1 MSDGAVQGMPG
12 GILRLEGAALLV
24 ASVLAKAQF
33 GQGWGLFAVLILA
46 PDLSMIGYLR
56 DPKLGAMVYNL
67 AHMTVLPLTL
77 LAVGWNWSMPLAVG
91 LALTWLAHI
100 GMDRAVGY
108 GLKYNDAFKHTH
120 LGG

>member
-1 MSDGAVQGMPG
+1 MSDGTVQGLPG

-24 ASVLAKAQF
+24 ASVLAYAQF
-33 GQGWGLFAVLILA
+33 GQGWELFAVLILA

-67 AHMTVLPLTL
+67 AH
-77 LAVGWNWSMPLAVG
+77 
-91 LALTWLAHI
+91 I

-108 GLKYNDAFKHTH
+108 GLK
-120 LGG
+120 